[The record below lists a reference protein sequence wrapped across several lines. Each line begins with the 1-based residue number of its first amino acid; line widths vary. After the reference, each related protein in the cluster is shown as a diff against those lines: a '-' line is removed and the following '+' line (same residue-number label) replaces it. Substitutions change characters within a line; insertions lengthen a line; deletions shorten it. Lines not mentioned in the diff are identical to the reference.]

1 MRRPFMIRSSLT
13 LIGVA
18 AGLSLAA
25 CTSTENSNIEIGF
38 GASTGHY
45 LGNSFT
51 GTLGTTKD
59 SNTVYANYN
68 YRNGGFFAQA
78 GVGYTDVNFDMTN
91 SMMVDAE
98 NVISTTA
105 TAGYEFAPT
114 EGHTLGFAV
123 SQPVTVESAKFT
135 YNVPTSRTL
144 AGDVNTEL
152 RTVDFKNSNREIDL
166 GTYYNFD
173 ITKTGIKQVDSAINK
188 LGLQGDIRT
197 FAEIRTGIEDVEKR
211 GGVNLNL
218 RF

>member
-1 MRRPFMIRSSLT
+1 
-13 LIGVA
+13 
-18 AGLSLAA
+18 
-25 CTSTENSNIEIGF
+25 
-38 GASTGHY
+38 
-45 LGNSFT
+45 
-51 GTLGTTKD
+51 
-59 SNTVYANYN
+59 
-68 YRNGGFFAQA
+68 
-78 GVGYTDVNFDMTN
+78 MTN

-144 AGDVNTEL
+144 DGSVNTEL

-173 ITKTGIKQVDSAINK
+173 ITKTGIQQVDSAINK